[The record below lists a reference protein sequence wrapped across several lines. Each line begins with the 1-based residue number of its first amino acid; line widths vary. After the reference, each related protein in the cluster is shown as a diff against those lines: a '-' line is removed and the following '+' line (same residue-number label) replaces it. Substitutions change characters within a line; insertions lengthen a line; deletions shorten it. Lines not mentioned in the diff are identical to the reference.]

1 MDNQDE
7 IKNKMRGLG
16 LTIDKLEKMYGKGSV
31 SVVTLTDEQR
41 EKENKKREIA
51 RLKSLWVQFI
61 HYKQST
67 ELWDKIDFEQIF
79 ENSEHILNVSY
90 SLHETGPYYN
100 GETENEKTINKNKK
114 AIDKLRKIFN
124 ERFKETETEFD
135 TKNDLK
141 ICFLKELGVIDYLE
155 KKGISNNKI
164 SEVIQ
169 YLTKTQISQGSVNT
183 TLSRIRNEDLLNKY
197 KTQLA
202 DLKIKFKIG

>member
-7 IKNKMRGLG
+7 IKNKLRGLG
-16 LTIDKLEKMYGKGSV
+16 LTIDHLDKMYGKGSV

-79 ENSEHILNVSY
+79 ENSEHLLNVSY

-100 GETENEKTINKNKK
+100 GETDNEKTINRNKK
-114 AIDKLRKIFN
+114 VIDKLREIYN
-124 ERFKETETEFD
+124 ERFKEIEPEEHTKFTLPELFALLGKLGLTDSPLYNGLTEYGKGQLIAKLVQVHPDNAKKLKNGTYP
-135 TKNDLK
+135 TKGPIDKQK
-141 ICFLKELGVIDYLE
+141 IDAF
-155 KKGISNNKI
+155 
-164 SEVIQ
+164 
-169 YLTKTQISQGSVNT
+169 
-183 TLSRIRNEDLLNKY
+183 LNKY
-197 KTQLA
+197 K
-202 DLKIKFKIG
+202 KG